1 MRVLPRTYFGNPI
14 LRKRSRDVAANFAR
28 TVAGKRLIAQMFYTM
43 RRANGVGLAA
53 PQIGKGVRLAVIEL
67 YPTSLRRDL
76 AKAEKVVVV
85 NPKITWRSKEK
96 AYDWEG
102 CLSFPGVRGR
112 VPRAKRI
119 KVRYIDSEGQP
130 VTAELSGF
138 PARVFQ
144 HEIDHLDG
152 VVYVDHIDDMKTL
165 MTTGEFVK
173 RILKT

>member
-1 MRVLPRTYFGNPI
+1 MKLLLYPHPVLKQKAAPI
-14 LRKRSRDVAANFAR
+14 KEITEETRRVAAAM
-28 TVAGKRLIAQMFYTM
+28 LEIMAQ
-43 RRANGVGLAA
+43 NKGIGLAGNQVGF
-53 PQIGKGVRLAVIEL
+53 PFRIVVINL
-67 YPTSLRRDL
+67 TGDKKNDL
-76 AKAEKVVVV
+76 ILV
-85 NPKITWRSKEK
+85 NPRIISAEGEEICE
-96 AYDWEG
+96 EG